1 MAKERRDT
9 MSIQGIL
16 ILGIFGF
23 VIIFSI
29 MNVMSDK
36 KKKKEQE
43 LLNEN
48 KQSV

>member
-1 MAKERRDT
+1 MT
-9 MSIQGIL
+9 IQGIL

-29 MNVMSDK
+29 VGAMSDK

-43 LLNEN
+43 ALNEN